1 MRLWTLALACCA
13 LLSVGAVAKAEEYKL
28 TADSFRQEG
37 VPQGSVTSFKWK
49 GKIYPGTEQDYWIYV
64 PKQYDASKPACVMV
78 FLDGGGFVS
87 EGGFRAPT
95 VFDNLIAKGQMPV
108 TIGVFVNPGVVPPSR
123 QGALPRYNRSLEY
136 DGLGDRYAKFLME
149 EILPEV
155 GKKYNLTKDG
165 NGRAIC
171 GASSGGICAF
181 TAAWERPDQFS
192 KVFSMIGSFTN
203 LRGSQD
209 YPSLIRKM
217 EPKPIR
223 VYLQEGSN
231 DQDIYSGSWYISNL
245 DMMWALRYAR
255 YDYKWTLGDRGHDG
269 QQGAMLLPEALRW
282 LWRDYPSPIK
292 TPVNTPQPIMNVL
305 KDGEAWQTVAGDY
318 QSANALASDG
328 KGDVYFAD
336 NATHRILK
344 VSAEGS
350 PSVVRESVGEVNALA
365 VAPDGALLVA
375 YADKRVVSY
384 STNGRER
391 VVVKGIPVR
400 DLTVNSKGEIYAT
413 ETLGGN
419 IWLFTESG
427 KKKLLDSGVAG
438 VNRLVLTPDQSL
450 LIVGQTALGGGAY
463 RGKGS
468 VPSVALSQIPMLTSY
483 QIQADS
489 SLAYAQP
496 YFDLSMPHEQGK
508 HEAAGMAVDTK
519 GWLYVTSNTGVQYC
533 DQAGRVNGI
542 IANPDFKPTTSVAFG
557 GAKLD
562 TLFATAGNRVYR
574 RRTQAKGALPF
585 QAPITPPPPRL

>member
-1 MRLWTLALACCA
+1 VRIWTTIFACLALYT
-13 LLSVGAVAKAEEYKL
+13 LSTPAVAEEYKL
-28 TADSFRQEG
+28 TADSLRQEG
-37 VPQGSVTSFKWK
+37 VPQGIVTAFKWK
-49 GKIYPGTEQDYWIYV
+49 GKIYPGTEQDCWVYV
-64 PKQYDASKPACVMV
+64 PKQYSPAKPACVMV

-87 EGGFRAPT
+87 DGGFRVPT
-95 VFDNLIAKGQMPV
+95 VFDNLISKGQMPV
-108 TIGVFVNPGVVPPSR
+108 TIGIFVNPGVVPPSR

-136 DGLGDRYAKFLME
+136 DGLGDQYAKFLME

-181 TAAWERPDQFS
+181 TVAWERPDQFS

-223 VYLQEGSN
+223 VYLQEGAN

-255 YDYKWTLGDRGHDG
+255 YDYKFTLGDRGHDG
-269 QQGAMLLPEALRW
+269 QQGAMLLPEVLRW
-282 LWRDYPSPIK
+282 LWRDYPNTIK
-292 TPVNTPQPIMNVL
+292 APVSTPQPIMSVL
-305 KDGEAWQTVAGDY
+305 KEGEAWQVITGDY
-318 QSANALASDG
+318 QSANRLVSDG

-336 NATHRILK
+336 NITHRILK
-344 VSAEGS
+344 VSGEGS
-350 PSVVRESVGEVNALA
+350 TSVVRENTAVVNALA
-365 VAPDGALLVA
+365 VAPDGNLLIA
-375 YADKRVVSY
+375 YADRRVVSY
-384 STNGRER
+384 SANGQER
-391 VVVKGIPVR
+391 VIVKGIPVC

-419 IWLFTESG
+419 IWLFTSTG
-427 KKKLLDSGVAG
+427 KKSLLEAGVAG

-450 LIVGQTALGGGAY
+450 LIVGQTALAGVAY
-463 RGKGS
+463 RGKGA
-468 VPSVALSQIPMLTSY
+468 PPTALSQIPMLTSY
-483 QIQADS
+483 QIQPDS
-489 SLAYAQP
+489 SLAYGQQ
-496 YFDLSMPHEQGK
+496 YFDLSMPHELGK

-519 GWLYVTSNTGVQYC
+519 GWLYVTSNVGIQYC

-557 GAKLD
+557 GTKLD
-562 TLFATAGNRVYR
+562 TLFVVAGDKVYR
-574 RRTQAKGALPF
+574 RRTSAKGALPF
-585 QAPITPPPPRL
+585 QAPITPPAPRL

>member
-1 MRLWTLALACCA
+1 MRLPALIIACCS
-13 LLSVGAVAKAEEYKL
+13 LLSLNFTAKAEEYKL
-28 TADSFRQEG
+28 TADSFRKEG

-49 GKIYPGTEQDYWIYV
+49 GKAYPGTEHDCWVYV

-87 EGGFRAPT
+87 EGGFRAPI
-95 VFDNLIAKGQMPV
+95 VFDNLIHQKEMPV

-123 QGALPRYNRSLEY
+123 PGALPRYNRSLEY
-136 DGLGDRYAKFLME
+136 DGLGDKYVRFLME

-269 QQGAMLLPEALRW
+269 QQGAALLPDALRW
-282 LWRDYPSPIK
+282 LWRDYPNPVK
-292 TPVNTPQPIMNVL
+292 TPSETPQPIMSAL
-305 KDGEAWQTVAGDY
+305 KAGEAWHAVSGDY
-318 QSANALASDG
+318 QTATALASDG
-328 KGDVYFAD
+328 KGGVYFAD
-336 NATHRILK
+336 NATHRLVR
-344 VSAEGS
+344 VSAEGALETI
-350 PSVVRESVGEVNALA
+350 RERLGTVNALA
-365 VAPDGALLVA
+365 TAPDGSLVIA
-375 YADKRVVSY
+375 YADKRVAAY
-384 STNGRER
+384 SADGKER
-391 VVVKGIPVR
+391 TISKGIAVS
-400 DLTVNSKGEIYAT
+400 DLTVNSKGEIFAT
-413 ETLGGN
+413 ETEGGN
-419 IWLFTESG
+419 IWLLALSG
-427 KKKLLDSGVAG
+427 KKRLLDSGVAG

-450 LIVGQTALGGGAY
+450 LITGQTALGGAALK
-463 RGKGS
+463 GKANS
-468 VPSVALSQIPMLTSY
+468 PAVALSQVPMLTSY
-483 QIQADS
+483 QVQPDG

-508 HEAAGMAVDTK
+508 HEAAGMATDVK
-519 GWLYVTSNTGVQYC
+519 GWLYVASNIGIQYC

-542 IANPDFKPTTSVAFG
+542 IANPDFKPTTHVAFG

-562 TLFATAGNRVYR
+562 TLFAIAGGRAYWR
-574 RRTQAKGALPF
+574 KTQTKGALPF
-585 QAPITPPPPRL
+585 QAPTTPPHPRL